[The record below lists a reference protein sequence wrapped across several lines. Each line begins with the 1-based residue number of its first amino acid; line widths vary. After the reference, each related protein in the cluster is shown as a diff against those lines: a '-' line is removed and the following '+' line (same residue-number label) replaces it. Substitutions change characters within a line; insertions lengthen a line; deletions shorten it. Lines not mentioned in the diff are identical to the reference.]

1 MGIAAGG
8 ENPPRNRATLC
19 ENLWMEQNQADSQ
32 AVERDLRDFL
42 AANYFLGDDPS
53 QLAASSSLIEAGLI
67 DSTGVLELVG
77 YLEEQ
82 FDIRITNEQLLP
94 ENLDSIENIVGF
106 VERKRQAGQAA

>member
-1 MGIAAGG
+1 MEPNSPAA
-8 ENPPRNRATLC
+8 
-19 ENLWMEQNQADSQ
+19 D
-32 AVERDLRDFL
+32 AVERDLRTFL

-53 QLAASSSLIEAGLI
+53 QLEASSSLIEAGLI

-82 FDIRITNEQLLP
+82 FGIRITNEELLP

-106 VERKRQAGQAA
+106 VERKRRSGQAA

>member
-1 MGIAAGG
+1 
-8 ENPPRNRATLC
+8 
-19 ENLWMEQNQADSQ
+19 MEPSSSTAE
-32 AVERDLRDFL
+32 AVERDLREFL
-42 AANYFLGDDPS
+42 AANYFLGDEPS

-82 FDIRITNEQLLP
+82 FGIRITNEELLP

-106 VERKRQAGQAA
+106 VERKRQSGQGA

>member
-53 QLAASSSLIEAGLI
+53 QLAASSSLIESGII
-67 DSTGVLELVG
+67 DSTGVLEMVG
-77 YLEEQ
+77 FLE
-82 FDIRITNEQLLP
+82 DTYGIRIEDAELVP
-94 ENLDSIENIVGF
+94 ENLDSIQNIVGF
-106 VERKRQAGQAA
+106 VERKRQAGQAV

>member
-1 MGIAAGG
+1 
-8 ENPPRNRATLC
+8 
-19 ENLWMEQNQADSQ
+19 MEPNQANSD

-42 AANYFLGDDPS
+42 SANYFLGEDPS

-82 FDIRITNEQLLP
+82 FSIRITNDELLP

-106 VERKRQAGQAA
+106 VERKRRSGQAA

>member
-1 MGIAAGG
+1 
-8 ENPPRNRATLC
+8 
-19 ENLWMEQNQADSQ
+19 MEPNQSDSE

-42 AANYFLGDDPS
+42 STNYFLGDDPS

-82 FDIRITNEQLLP
+82 FGVRITNDELLP

-106 VERKRQAGQAA
+106 VGRKRQSGQAA

>member
-1 MGIAAGG
+1 
-8 ENPPRNRATLC
+8 
-19 ENLWMEQNQADSQ
+19 MEPNQANSEV
-32 AVERDLRDFL
+32 VERDLRAFL

-53 QLAASSSLIEAGLI
+53 ELASSSSLIEAGLI

-82 FDIRITNEQLLP
+82 FGIRITNEELLP

-106 VERKRQAGQAA
+106 VERKRQSGQAA

>member
-1 MGIAAGG
+1 
-8 ENPPRNRATLC
+8 
-19 ENLWMEQNQADSQ
+19 METNSPGSD

-42 AANYFLGDDPS
+42 AANYFLGNDQS

-82 FDIRITNEQLLP
+82 FGVRITNEELLP
-94 ENLDSIENIVGF
+94 ENLDSIQNIVGF
-106 VERKRQAGQAA
+106 VERKRQSDPAP